1 MDGSLVQDDFP
12 FRKPM
17 CFFRFQC
24 MGPVYMDPELVV
36 CVISQLKLQA
46 TEMAVLPRWW
56 FRRSKLSLI
65 QSLKRRF
72 PAGGGWVG
80 GWLGGWGQ
88 FPISE
93 STETTEASAKTPKLS
108 IWTHKKVGGSLQNAG
123 KVSLQNA
130 RSGSLQ
136 NAIKKRKRITM
147 VFDTSSIYCT
157 CFSVS
162 DGCSG
167 CSVDVTGLDRAH
179 MSHATGELSVNVHA
193 CSKART
199 CNGFWHMRGWGV
211 LTSLNSHTFLLLR
224 KMWGW
229 SGSGV

>member
-1 MDGSLVQDDFP
+1 MHGPGVYGPRTRRLCHISAKAPSHRNGSPAEVMIQAKQAFT
-12 FRKPM
+12 
-17 CFFRFQC
+17 
-24 MGPVYMDPELVV
+24 YSEPEKKV
-36 CVISQLKLQA
+36 
-46 TEMAVLPRWW
+46 PGWW
-56 FRRSKLSLI
+56 WL
-65 QSLKRRF
+65 
-72 PAGGGWVG
+72 G

-108 IWTHKKVGGSLQNAG
+108 IWTHKKVGGSLQNAR

-199 CNGFWHMRGWGV
+199 CNGF
-211 LTSLNSHTFLLLR
+211 
-224 KMWGW
+224 
-229 SGSGV
+229 